1 MGCVEEKDNDMT
13 YCCLDE
19 ALSLPF
25 LMLMLSVYCTWKDNL
40 TWPTLIEH
48 LYDIVVL
55 MSTYFHSYIPLFL
68 VMFSTVLKTIK
79 KKHSYYESVYWQA
92 SGNMINM
99 AIQRQQYDIVQY
111 YAIL

>member
-1 MGCVEEKDNDMT
+1 MSEGLFTMGCVEEKDNDMT

-79 KKHSYYESVYWQA
+79 KKTQLLRKCLLA
-92 SGNMINM
+92 SIW
-99 AIQRQQYDIVQY
+99 QYDKYGDTEATI
-111 YAIL
+111 